1 MRGRLA
7 AVAFAS
13 ISLLAAA
20 TAAGG
25 HGGGH
30 GGGGGG
36 GSHSSS
42 GHSSS
47 SSHTSGGGGGDGH
60 GRGRAWIGARLPS
73 SFKPSFADSP
83 VARGGGGGS
92 PTVAS
97 GSPALP
103 RPWPGRR
110 TALSTSGGTT
120 SDSASNPAA
129 VFLKSLGE
137 FALYTLLTPGG
148 VEEEDVDVDL
158 VVVPE
163 HADPSTDPCEEC
175 PLDAACG
182 ACVGYG
188 GYACQDNPS
197 PKLDRCVSTA
207 PRDAE
212 PAD

>member
-13 ISLLAAA
+13 ISLFTAA

-36 GSHSSS
+36 ARSSS
-42 GHSSS
+42 SHSSS
-47 SSHTSGGGGGDGH
+47 SSHTSGGGGGGGH
-60 GRGRAWIGARLPS
+60 GGERAWIGSKPPS

-83 VARGGGGGS
+83 ATRGGGGS
-92 PTVAS
+92 PATVAS

-120 SDSASNPAA
+120 SDGASNPAA

-137 FALYTLLTPGG
+137 FALYTLLEPVSGEPD
-148 VEEEDVDVDL
+148 VEVDL

-182 ACVGYG
+182 VCVGYG

-197 PKLDRCVSTA
+197 PRLDRCVSTA
-207 PRDAE
+207 PRNVE
-212 PAD
+212 PTSD